1 MGDRRILAAIL
12 SIPAC
17 LCGMAAGVADQ
28 SDPRLPALF
37 ERLQHTV
44 RADDARLTEMMIW
57 QIWGES
63 GAADLDGLLAEG
75 EAAMA
80 AGNFKLALARFD
92 AVIAARPD
100 FAEVWNRR
108 ATLHYLAGDYP
119 ASLADIEKVLEL
131 EPRHFGALSGLGLVN
146 LALARDAAALD
157 AFQRVL
163 ALYPANASA
172 RQNLEAI
179 EQKLRENEI

>member
-1 MGDRRILAAIL
+1 MSLFAAVL
-12 SIPAC
+12 GGSAC
-17 LCGMAAGVADQ
+17 LAGTAEVSADQ

-37 ERLQHTV
+37 DRLQQAERV
-44 RADDARLTEMMIW
+44 DVARVTEMMIW
-57 QIWGES
+57 KIWGES
-63 GAADLDGLLAEG
+63 GAADLDAQLAEG
-75 EAAMA
+75 ETAMA
-80 AGNFKLALARFD
+80 AGNFKLARARLD

-100 FAEVWNRR
+100 FAEAWNRR
-108 ATLHYLAGDYP
+108 ATLNYLAGDYL

-146 LALARDAAALD
+146 LALEREAAALD

-163 ALYPANASA
+163 SLYPANVSA